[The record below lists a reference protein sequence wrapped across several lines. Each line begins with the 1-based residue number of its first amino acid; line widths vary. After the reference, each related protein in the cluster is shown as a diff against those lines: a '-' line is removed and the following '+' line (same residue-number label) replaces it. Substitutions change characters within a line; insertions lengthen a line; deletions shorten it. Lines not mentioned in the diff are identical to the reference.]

1 LIRVGLIGCGRIAR
15 AHVPYIRSYKGAII
29 VGLCDSNPRQAEEMA
44 RRCSISNV
52 YGDPAQLLKEQQLD
66 VVHILTPP
74 QTHADVAV
82 LAMEA
87 GVNVLV
93 EKPMAVSVEEADRM
107 VQTAQRTGMRLCV
120 DHNRLFDPVML
131 EAKEMVARGAIGE
144 VVGVE
149 VFQGYVRVSQKSHSG
164 EAGWVSQLPGG
175 LVQNIAP
182 HPISLLLAFM
192 PEAQPVSVATKQTGL
207 CPVSPFEE
215 VRVTFEG
222 KRGLGMLTLSLSS
235 QPYLNYLTV
244 YGSQATFQVNL
255 NNNTLIVYKDRRLP
269 KLLAKSWF
277 NIDQSLQLLSNTMK
291 TGLQVLTGKMNFYPG
306 MGTLIRHYYDCLEN
320 GGLPPVSGEDGREVT
335 RILDLICQR
344 SSGTVGASVYASLDG
359 NSRTSITGA
368 GVKGSERIAR

>member
-1 LIRVGLIGCGRIAR
+1 M
-15 AHVPYIRSYKGAII
+15 PYIRSYKDATI
-29 VGLCDSNPRQAEEMA
+29 VGLCDSNPRPAEEMA
-44 RRCSISNV
+44 RRCNIANV
-52 YGDPAQLLKEQQLD
+52 YGSPAQLLKEQQLD

-131 EAKEMVARGAIGE
+131 RAKEMVARGAIGE

-149 VFQGYVRVSQKSHSG
+149 AFQGYIRVSPNGHSS

-192 PEAQPVSVATKQTGL
+192 PEAKPVAIATKRTGL

-222 KRGLGMLTLSLSS
+222 KRGLGMLTLSLSP

-244 YGSQATFQVNL
+244 YGSEATFQINL
-255 NNNTLIVYKDRRLP
+255 NNNTLIVYKQRRLP

-277 NIDQSLQLLSNTMK
+277 NIDQSLQLLTNTLK
-291 TGLQVLTGKMNFYPG
+291 SGFEVLTGKVSFYPG
-306 MGTLIRHYYDCLEN
+306 MGYLIRHYYDSLQS
-320 GGLPPVSGEDGREVT
+320 GGPPPVSGEAGREVT
-335 RILDLICQR
+335 RVLDLICQQETAG
-344 SSGTVGASVYASLDG
+344 SGIEPERKMREKARAQEEGK
-359 NSRTSITGA
+359 NRTFQL
-368 GVKGSERIAR
+368 VK

>member
-15 AHVPYIRSYKGAII
+15 AHIPYIHSYKGAII
-29 VGLCDSNPRQAEEMA
+29 VGLCDANLKQAEDLA
-44 RRCSISNV
+44 QRFKIDKAYS
-52 YGDPAQLLKEQQLD
+52 DPKKLLSEQRPD
-66 VVHILTPP
+66 VIHILTPP
-74 QTHADVAV
+74 QTHAELAIAV
-82 LAMEA
+82 MEA

-93 EKPMAVSVEEADRM
+93 EKPMAVSVKEADRM
-107 VQTAQRTGMRLCV
+107 VQTAERTGMHLCV

-192 PEAQPVSVATKQTGL
+192 PEAKPVSVATKRTGL

-222 KRGLGMLTLSLSS
+222 ERGLGMLTLSLSP

-255 NNNTLIVYKDRRLP
+255 NNNTLIVYKDRHLP

-277 NIDQSLQLLSNTMK
+277 NIDQSLQLISNTIK
-291 TGLQVLTGKMNFYPG
+291 SGLQVLTGRMSFYPG
-306 MGTLIRHYYDCLEN
+306 MGNLIRRYYDCLEN
-320 GGLPPVSGEDGREVT
+320 GGHPPVAAEDGREVVKV
-335 RILDLICQR
+335 LDLICQDALR
-344 SSGTVGASVYASLDG
+344 HLTAKNRDVEVSVRTASA
-359 NSRTSITGA
+359 
-368 GVKGSERIAR
+368 

>member
-1 LIRVGLIGCGRIAR
+1 M
-15 AHVPYIRSYKGAII
+15 
-29 VGLCDSNPRQAEEMA
+29 GLCDSNPRQAEDMA
-44 RRCSISNV
+44 RQFNIANV
-52 YGDPAQLLKEQQLD
+52 YSDPARLLKEQQLN

-131 EAKEMVARGAIGE
+131 DAKAMVARGAIGE

-149 VFQGYVRVSQKSHSG
+149 AFQGYVRVSQNGHSG

-192 PEAQPVSVATKQTGL
+192 PEAKPVSVATKQTGF
-207 CPVSPFEE
+207 CPGSPFEE

-222 KRGLGMLTLSLSS
+222 KRGLGMLTLSLSP

-244 YGSQATFQVNL
+244 YGSQATLQVNL

-277 NIDQSLQLLSNTMK
+277 NIDQSLQLLSSTMK
-291 TGLQVLTGKMNFYPG
+291 SSFQVLTGKMRFYPG
-306 MGTLIRHYYDCLEN
+306 MGNLIRRYYDCLEN
-320 GGLPPVSGEDGREVT
+320 GGPPPVSGEEGREVT
-335 RILDLICQR
+335 RILDLICRQ
-344 SSGTVGASVYASLDG
+344 D
-359 NSRTSITGA
+359 
-368 GVKGSERIAR
+368 KGLRGIDQERKRRGKEQQIEVEA

>member
-29 VGLCDSNPRQAEEMA
+29 VGLCDANLKQAEDLA
-44 RRCSISNV
+44 QRFNIDKAYS
-52 YGDPAQLLKEQQLD
+52 DPKKLLSEQRPD
-66 VVHILTPP
+66 VIHILTPP
-74 QTHADVAV
+74 QTHTELAIAV
-82 LAMEA
+82 MEA

-93 EKPMAVSVEEADRM
+93 EKPMAVSVEEADRL

-120 DHNRLFDPVML
+120 DHNRLFDPVIL
-131 EAKEMVARGAIGE
+131 DAKEIVARGAIGE

-149 VFQGYVRVSQKSHSG
+149 AFQGYVRISQNSRSG

-175 LVQNIAP
+175 LMQNIAP

-192 PEAQPVSVATKQTGL
+192 PEAKPVSVVSKRTGL

-215 VRVTFEG
+215 VRVTFQG
-222 KRGLGMLTLSLSS
+222 KQGLGMLTLSLSP

-244 YGSQATFQVNL
+244 YGSQATFQINL
-255 NNNTLIVYKDRRLP
+255 NNNTLIVYKERRLP

-291 TGLQVLTGKMNFYPG
+291 SGFQVLTGKMRFYPG
-306 MGTLIRHYYDCLEN
+306 MGELIRRYYDCLEN
-320 GGLPPVSGEDGREVT
+320 GGPPPVSGEEGREVT
-335 RILDLICQR
+335 RILDLICRQDKGLCRIDPERKPEEKRNRLR
-344 SSGTVGASVYASLDG
+344 SRV
-359 NSRTSITGA
+359 R
-368 GVKGSERIAR
+368 